1 MSRVLVTGATSF
13 SARHLRER
21 LHADQPGAEVWGTD
35 LATPSAGEQPF
46 RAADLTRPGD
56 ADTLIAEVAPERVVH
71 LAGVS
76 SPDAERCFAVNLDG
90 TRRLLEACARRARPP
105 AVILV
110 SSASVYGLT
119 RPEESPVVEG
129 TPLRPVTP
137 YGASKAAAEL
147 LALSMHR
154 RGLVPVTVVRPFNL
168 IGPGLRAGFAPS
180 DFLAQA
186 VAARAAGPGAEI
198 RVGDLEPRRDFVDV
212 RDAVA
217 AYAVLL
223 DREDLRGQVFNV
235 ATGRPVSVRELL
247 DAVLA
252 ITGVQ
257 ARVVVEPSRQRAV
270 QVLEQ
275 VGDAAALRHRTGW
288 SPVHTL
294 ERSLRDMAG

>member
-1 MSRVLVTGATSF
+1 MSRVLVTGAASF
-13 SARHLRER
+13 SARHLLDR
-21 LHADQPGAEVWGTD
+21 LRAEQPGAEVWGTD
-35 LATPSAGEQPF
+35 VAAPATATATF

-56 ADTLIAEVAPERVVH
+56 AETLVAEVAPERVVH
-71 LAGVS
+71 LAGVG

-119 RPEESPVVEG
+119 RAEESPLTED

-137 YGASKAAAEL
+137 YGASKAAAEM

-168 IGPGLRAGFAPS
+168 VGPGLRAGFAPS

-217 AYAVLL
+217 AYAALL

-235 ATGRPVSVRELL
+235 ATGRPVAVRELL

-252 ITGVQ
+252 ITGVK
-257 ARVVVEPSRQRAV
+257 ARVVVEPARRRAV

-275 VGDAAALRHRTGW
+275 VGDSSALRQRTGW
-288 SPVHTL
+288 LPVHAL